1 MKYFSKLAFIVLFT
15 LPIVANANCQKLYS
29 SLENQLNININE
41 FDQQQNKG
49 WRILAQNKC
58 YKQAAQLIEQYIKL
72 NKNITNE
79 ALKWHLFQMK
89 SMAGET
95 ELAIKLGHEILAQ
108 AQNSPTEFL
117 WREYVAATIAFLE
130 DDRKSLLVNRNA
142 LASKQDFKPNKM
154 NLIVLDRLI
163 ANIKKPYVEA
173 YFE

>member
-1 MKYFSKLAFIVLFT
+1 M
-15 LPIVANANCQKLYS
+15 
-29 SLENQLNININE
+29 
-41 FDQQQNKG
+41 
-49 WRILAQNKC
+49 
-58 YKQAAQLIEQYIKL
+58 
-72 NKNITNE
+72 
-79 ALKWHLFQMK
+79 KWHLFQMK

-95 ELAIKLGHEILAQ
+95 ELAIKLGLEILAQ

-142 LASKQDFKPNKM
+142 LASKQDFRPNKM